1 MSMTSVIEN
10 FDNAYK
16 KLKGVCGTLEDEN
29 KLLKKQ
35 LEAVNNSSMEAC
47 ADYERLVDKYNNETQ
62 NYQSIISD
70 LEAQVKESKD
80 YWFKKGYDEAEQTY
94 KVDKEYL
101 DEKEKE
107 IERLENLTEINE
119 IKEEVEKLKERIKKD
134 KLRYD
139 VETYKLK
146 EEIEELKKKDEEAL
160 KMSMELTNKF
170 ETQIE
175 ELMNERDK
183 LKEECDRLKVIEKNW
198 DEVVDEF
205 DCGWDTGTDAIYDI
219 QEWRDKWNEWDDNE
233 LMEFDAWIE
242 NIQDDGKEVVDRDGI
257 ELLVFFTGI
266 MENKIKEK
274 CGIDSKEHIG
284 YEGGEIYMKDSIRS
298 AYNCKDYLHD
308 LLTEM
313 NKLGLVGE
321 DVNDLRALN
330 KGLNTKLKI
339 MEDLYIKK
347 QKAAMIVEEA
357 LKKNTREIMYA
368 IESA

>member
-1 MSMTSVIEN
+1 MEN
-10 FDNAYK
+10 IAQNFNHYENCFKEVLTALKDYK
-16 KLKGVCGTLEDEN
+16 QLEYDFKELERRFNIPKTDPKTGKEITWNLEDEN
-29 KLLKKQ
+29 ELLKKQ
-35 LEAVNNSSMEAC
+35 LEATNNSSMEAC
-47 ADYERLVDKYNNETQ
+47 ADYEKLVDKTNNDAL
-62 NYQSIISD
+62 NYQSIIAD

-101 DEKEKE
+101 DEKEK
-107 IERLENLTEINE
+107 
-119 IKEEVEKLKERIKKD
+119 
-134 KLRYD
+134 
-139 VETYKLK
+139 
-146 EEIEELKKKDEEAL
+146 EIEELKKKDEEAL

-183 LKEECDRLKVIEKNW
+183 LKEECERLKVIEKNW

-242 NIQDDGKEVVDRDGI
+242 NIQDDGKEVVDRDSI